1 MLRDWELFDGANV
14 LSTAGYTVHSASVGQ
29 AHWTA
34 ENLNLGKKLLTEIPD
49 TLLIPEEEESSKKP
63 MG

>member
-14 LSTAGYTVHSASVGQ
+14 LSTAGYTVHSASAGR

-34 ENLNLGKKLLTEIPD
+34 ENLKLGKQLLTEIPNA
-49 TLLIPEEEESSKKP
+49 LLIPEEEGSSKKQ